1 MDFTIASILLLDG
14 MTNGAVYALLG
25 LATVLVFTV
34 TRVIFIPQGEFVA
47 YGALTLAMLQSGKT
61 PGTVWLLLCLAVV
74 ASLMELVERWRHHGN
89 PVRALKSALKTL
101 VLPGVVAVLSIWA
114 APQQFPLWVQALLSV
129 AIVTAFGPLVY
140 RVAYQSL
147 EAATPLVLL
156 IVSVG
161 VHFAMTGL
169 GLLFFGAEG
178 FRNPSFWDERFS
190 IGPVALSGQTVI
202 IFAVSL
208 ALIVMLW
215 LYFEKSLRGKAL
227 RATAVNRTG
236 ARLMGISTHASG
248 QLTFLMAALIGALS
262 GLLIG
267 PTTTVFY
274 DSGFLIGL
282 KGFVAAVVAG
292 LSSYPGALVGALF
305 VGIVEA
311 FGAFWAS
318 AFKEVIVFTLILP
331 ILLVRSLR
339 SGHSDEEH

>member
-1 MDFTIASILLLDG
+1 MDSTIASILLLDG
-14 MTNGAVYALLG
+14 ITSGAVYALLG

-61 PGTVWLLLCLAVV
+61 PGTVWLLMCLAVV
-74 ASLMELVERWRHHGN
+74 ASVMELMERWRHHGN
-89 PVRALKSALKTL
+89 PVRALQSALKTL
-101 VLPGVVAVLSIWA
+101 LIPGVVAAVSIWA
-114 APQQFPLWVQALLSV
+114 APQQFALWVQALLSV

-178 FRNPSFWDERFS
+178 FRNPPFWDDRFAL
-190 IGPVALSGQTVI
+190 GPVTLTGQTVI
-202 IFAVSL
+202 IFGVALS
-208 ALIVMLW
+208 LIVLLW

-236 ARLMGISTHASG
+236 ARLMGISTQASG

-292 LSSYPGALVGALF
+292 LSSYPGALWGALF
-305 VGIVEA
+305 VGVVEA

>member
-1 MDFTIASILLLDG
+1 MDFSIASILLLDG
-14 MTNGAVYALLG
+14 VTNGAIYALLG
-25 LATVLVFTV
+25 LAIVLVFTV

-47 YGALTLAMLQSGKT
+47 FGALTLAMLQSGKT
-61 PGTVWLLLCLAVV
+61 PGTVWLLLILGGV
-74 ASLMELVERWRHHGN
+74 AALMELIERWRHHGELS
-89 PVRALKSALKTL
+89 RSALSAFKLL
-101 VLPGVVAVLSIWA
+101 VFPLLISLTTIWA
-114 APQQFPLWVQALLSV
+114 APLHFPASLQAILSV
-129 AIVTAFGPLVY
+129 AIVAAFGPLVY

-147 EAATPLVLL
+147 EDATPLVLL

-161 VHFAMTGL
+161 VHFAMTGF

-178 FRNPSFWDERFS
+178 FRNPSFWDDRFVM
-190 IGPVALSGQTVI
+190 GPVTVSGQAI
-202 IFAVSL
+202 IVFISSL

-215 LYFEKSLRGKAL
+215 LFFERSFSGKAL

-236 ARLMGISTHASG
+236 ARLMGISSHTSG
-248 QLTFLMAALIGALS
+248 QLAFLMAALVGALS

-282 KGFVAAVVAG
+282 KGFVAAVIAG
-292 LSSYPGALVGALF
+292 LASYPGALLGALF

-318 AFKEVIVFTLILP
+318 AFKEVIVFTLVLP
-331 ILLVRSLR
+331 ILLIRSLR
-339 SGHSDEEH
+339 SGHSDEGH

>member
-1 MDFTIASILLLDG
+1 M
-14 MTNGAVYALLG
+14 
-25 LATVLVFTV
+25 
-34 TRVIFIPQGEFVA
+34 
-47 YGALTLAMLQSGKT
+47 
-61 PGTVWLLLCLAVV
+61 CLAVV
-74 ASLMELVERWRHHGN
+74 ASVMELVERWRHHGN
-89 PVRALKSALKTL
+89 PVRALQSALKTL
-101 VLPGVVAVLSIWA
+101 LIPAVVAVVSIWA
-114 APQQFPLWVQALLSV
+114 APQQFALWVQALLSV
-129 AIVTAFGPLVY
+129 AIVTTFGPLVY

-178 FRNPSFWDERFS
+178 FRNPSFWDDRFAL
-190 IGPVALSGQTVI
+190 GPVTLTGQTVI
-202 IFAVSL
+202 IFGVSL
-208 ALIVMLW
+208 SLIVLLW

-292 LSSYPGALVGALF
+292 LSSYPGALLGALF

>member
-1 MDFTIASILLLDG
+1 MDFSIASILLLDG
-14 MTNGAVYALLG
+14 VTNGAVYALLG

-47 YGALTLAMLQSGKT
+47 YGALTLAMLQTGKI
-61 PGTVWLLLCLAVV
+61 PGTVWLLLCLALV
-74 ASLMELVERWRHHGN
+74 ASIMELVERWRHHGRL
-89 PVRALKSALKTL
+89 VQAIQSALKTL
-101 VLPGVVAVLSIWA
+101 VLPALIAMVSIWA
-114 APQQFPLWVQALLSV
+114 APQQFALWVQAVLSV

-178 FRNPSFWDERFS
+178 FRNPAFWDERFAL
-190 IGPVALSGQTVI
+190 GPVALSGQTVI

-208 ALIVMLW
+208 ALIVLLW

-267 PTTTVFY
+267 PSTTVFY

-292 LSSYPGALVGALF
+292 LASYPGALVGAMF

-331 ILLVRSLR
+331 VLLVRSLR

>member
-1 MDFTIASILLLDG
+1 MDFSIASILLLDG
-14 MTNGAVYALLG
+14 VTNGAVYALLG

-47 YGALTLAMLQSGKT
+47 YGALTLAMLQTGKI
-61 PGTVWLLLCLAVV
+61 PGTVWLLLILAGV
-74 ASLMELVERWRHHGN
+74 AGLMELIERWRHHGN
-89 PVRALKSALKTL
+89 PVRALKSALKGAVFP
-101 VLPGVVAVLSIWA
+101 VLISVLAIWA
-114 APQQFPLWVQALLSV
+114 APQQFPLWVQAILSV

-147 EAATPLVLL
+147 ESATPLVLL

-178 FRNPSFWDERFS
+178 FRNPSFWDERFTL
-190 IGPVALSGQTVI
+190 GPVTLSGQTVI
-202 IFAVSL
+202 IFGVSL
-208 ALIVMLW
+208 SLIVLLY
-215 LYFEKSLRGKAL
+215 LYFERSLRGKAL

-236 ARLMGISTHASG
+236 ARLMGISTHTSG

-282 KGFVAAVVAG
+282 KGFVAAVIAG

-331 ILLVRSLR
+331 ILLIRSLR